1 VDAELVRRLAADDAT
16 ALEDAYKGY
25 APRCKGVAYRV
36 LHDDTRA
43 EDAVQE
49 AFFALWQHRHGLV
62 VRTGGIGPWLYTVTR
77 NAALGIVRSE
87 SRRDA
92 REERS
97 FEGEAGVAADP
108 FDEVAAREAAHGV
121 RAALDELPAEQKT
134 VITYAYFGSMT
145 LAQIAQRTGAPL
157 GTIKRRAQLGLS
169 KLARAM
175 GSQSP

>member
-1 VDAELVRRLAADDAT
+1 MDAELVRRLAADDAT

-25 APRCKGVAYRV
+25 APRCKGVAFRV

-49 AFFALWQHRHGLV
+49 AFLALWQHRHGLV

-87 SRRDA
+87 SRRNA

-97 FEGEAGVAADP
+97 FEGGVAADP
-108 FDEVAAREAAHGV
+108 FDEVAAHEAAHGV
-121 RAALDELPAEQKT
+121 RAALEELPAEQKT

-169 KLARAM
+169 RLARAM